1 MATWANEKRRRLA
14 VRVVQVVQVVRVGL
28 PLLQWR
34 ERRVNRSAGETMPSM
49 RRLLLREAAAD
60 RALARRKGR
69 RGRRGGRPDDG
80 WRDK

>member
-34 ERRVNRSAGETMPSM
+34 ERRVNRSAGETMPAM